1 MLQFFVRLFIY
12 SYKNNIKMFWY
23 SCNISHKIIEIKE
36 RPLKHLSLLTS
47 MNWKCMKKQ
56 SSIIFELNNM
66 GKKKCDS
73 KALLQK
79 AWFLPASNLNLEIR
93 LNPLNLIWKNK
104 CSLNLRK
111 FHRKIPVSEPSLN
124 KKVLVRIFIEETTIY

>member
-1 MLQFFVRLFIY
+1 
-12 SYKNNIKMFWY
+12 
-23 SCNISHKIIEIKE
+23 
-36 RPLKHLSLLTS
+36 
-47 MNWKCMKKQ
+47 MKKQ

-79 AWFLPASNLNLEIR
+79 AWFLPASNLNLEIQ
-93 LNPLNLIWKNK
+93 LNPLNPIWKNK

-111 FHRKIPVSEPSLN
+111 FHRKIPVSESSLN